1 MEAGNERAMYVYG
14 VVRANGPPSEAKGI
28 DDQPLRVVAREGV
41 AALTSEV
48 PDRELEAGR
57 DELMTHSRVLESAL
71 ERGVVLPMRFGIVMP
86 SEASVRERLLDAH
99 REVLERQL
107 DEMDGKVEINIK
119 GIYEEGTILHEL
131 LAEDPEIAR
140 LRGEIEGKPEEATYF
155 ERIRLG
161 ELVAGGLEAK
171 RSQDQQAV
179 VEHLVPLAVA
189 HELGAQVHERMA
201 VNASFLV
208 ARDKL
213 ARFDQEIDKLGGEQ
227 AGRVR
232 FRYTGPL
239 PPHSFVELSL
249 EAV

>member
-1 MEAGNERAMYVYG
+1 MEADNERAMYVYG
-14 VVRANGPPSEAKGI
+14 VVRANGPPSGAKGI

-71 ERGVVLPMRFGIVMP
+71 EHGVVLPMRFGIVMP
-86 SEASVRERLLDAH
+86 SEGSVRERLLDAH
-99 REVLERQL
+99 REELERQL
-107 DEMDGKVEINIK
+107 DEMDGKVEINVK
-119 GIYEEGTILHEL
+119 GIYEEGTILREL

-161 ELVAGGLEAK
+161 ELVSGGLEAK

-179 VEHLVPLAVA
+179 DEHL
-189 HELGAQVHERMA
+189 
-201 VNASFLV
+201 
-208 ARDKL
+208 
-213 ARFDQEIDKLGGEQ
+213 
-227 AGRVR
+227 
-232 FRYTGPL
+232 
-239 PPHSFVELSL
+239 
-249 EAV
+249 